1 MVLVCISLIIIDV
14 EHLFMCLLASCKS
27 LENYVVMSSAQLL
40 IQLFVL
46 FELELN
52 ELEMSA
58 LSVTSFPDICHSID
72 TFSFCLWLPLLCKKL
87 MSRLG
92 RICLFVFSIGRT
104 DLRKN
109 GNDCCQRMFCLCF
122 SL

>member
-27 LENYVVMSSAQLL
+27 LENYVVTSSAQLL

-46 FELELN
+46 FEFELN
-52 ELEMSA
+52 ELEMNA
-58 LSVTSFPDICHSID
+58 LSVTSFPDISCHSID
-72 TFSFCLWLPLLCKKL
+72 TFSFCLWFPLLCKKL

-92 RICLFVFSIGRT
+92 RICLFFFFFFLLGELI
-104 DLRKN
+104 
-109 GNDCCQRMFCLCF
+109 
-122 SL
+122 